1 MKDIFSE
8 EDTEAVLL
16 IDASN
21 AFNSVNRQGF
31 LHNINIICPEI
42 ATFVSICYSKP
53 SRLFVIGGVEILSQE
68 GTTQGDPVA
77 MAVYAVAVIPLL
89 LMIIE
94 ITSKLP
100 GKQIRTEAYADD
112 FSLAGSINNIK
123 IW

>member
-53 SRLFVIGGVEILSQE
+53 SRLFVIGGVEKVLHR
-68 GTTQGDPVA
+68 
-77 MAVYAVAVIPLL
+77 VIQWQWQFMLL
-89 LMIIE
+89 L
-94 ITSKLP
+94 
-100 GKQIRTEAYADD
+100 
-112 FSLAGSINNIK
+112 
-123 IW
+123 